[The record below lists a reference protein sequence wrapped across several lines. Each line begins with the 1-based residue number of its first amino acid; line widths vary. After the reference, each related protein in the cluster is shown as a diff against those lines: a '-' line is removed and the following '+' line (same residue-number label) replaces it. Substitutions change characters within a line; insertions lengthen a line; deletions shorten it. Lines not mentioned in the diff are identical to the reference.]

1 MWSALLSWNNEWT
14 VWNEKGDKGLENN
27 QYSIDILT
35 ALAER
40 TIKRLWVLIILL
52 IVLLFG
58 TNAAWIYY
66 ESQFEEYT
74 ITQDVEQEADDN
86 GSNENRLIVGDTNGS
101 SEG

>member
-1 MWSALLSWNNEWT
+1 M
-14 VWNEKGDKGLENN
+14 ENN

-74 ITQDVEQEADDN
+74 ITQDAEQEADGN